1 MCTCRQMHSEIGYLQ
16 WALSSFCGDIVS
28 PIASKKMLCHP
39 RWQYVSGV
47 YMQLHTVDLQI

>member
-1 MCTCRQMHSEIGYLQ
+1 MHSEIGYLQ